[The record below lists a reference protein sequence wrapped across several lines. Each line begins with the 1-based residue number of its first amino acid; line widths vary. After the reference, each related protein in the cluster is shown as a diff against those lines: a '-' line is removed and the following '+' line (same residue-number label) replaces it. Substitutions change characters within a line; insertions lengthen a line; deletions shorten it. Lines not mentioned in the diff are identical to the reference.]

1 MRRLLP
7 TPYQVRRL
15 LLPMNQ
21 VWRLKP
27 TGNQPNEGIYEHN
40 TFFSEQFH
48 LEVCSGPMDTAF
60 LFELFLQNV
69 TPPPKLTVMDT
80 PLNDRPT
87 LSKVL
92 WLGSGGLSIVQA
104 GEFDYSRSQ
113 TIKPT

>member
-1 MRRLLP
+1 
-7 TPYQVRRL
+7 
-15 LLPMNQ
+15 
-21 VWRLKP
+21 
-27 TGNQPNEGIYEHN
+27 
-40 TFFSEQFH
+40 
-48 LEVCSGPMDTAF
+48 MDTAF